1 MYTYAPLPEH
11 LVEGSKAMKE
21 NNDCTVKALA
31 LALNTSYAKA
41 HAHLKRFCGRPDRK
55 GIVSRD
61 VLPQSFKN
69 TKHRVGPY
77 TIRNKVTLKKFCE
90 LHPQGRYYVSVRGH
104 AIAVVDGVVYDHSDR
119 PRRQVTFAIRV
130 YV

>member
-1 MYTYAPLPEH
+1 
-11 LVEGSKAMKE
+11 MKE

-31 LALNTSYAKA
+31 IALNTSYAKA
-41 HAHLKRFCGRPDRK
+41 HTHLKRFCGRPDRK

-69 TKHRVGPY
+69 TKYRVGPY
-77 TIRNKVTLKKFCE
+77 TRRNKVTLKKFCE

-119 PRRQVTFAIRV
+119 PRRQVTFAIRI